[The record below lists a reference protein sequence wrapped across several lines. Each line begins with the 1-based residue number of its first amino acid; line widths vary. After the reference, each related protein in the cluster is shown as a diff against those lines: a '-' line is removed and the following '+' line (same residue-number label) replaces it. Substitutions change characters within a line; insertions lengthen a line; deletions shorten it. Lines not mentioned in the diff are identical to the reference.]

1 MALTK
6 TERELQDEKF
16 RGVYSRLDSYNEVV
30 QIELKEIKELLKAT
44 HEQAK
49 LTNGR
54 VNRLE
59 LWKENLKGKIT
70 VITLIASTVVGIIIK
85 IIFK

>member
-59 LWKENLKGKIT
+59 LWKENLNGKIT